1 MDLTFAY
8 LFRGLT
14 EGQMK
19 KILAAGK
26 EMSQPSGGVARN
38 DVEEGMAMPGCLG
51 YGDPDAIL
59 LTNRGILIIECQ

>member
-1 MDLTFAY
+1 
-8 LFRGLT
+8 
-14 EGQMK
+14 MK